1 MKKLCGTIALV
12 CATVV
17 LAGCG
22 ARNNDDNVQTAVR
35 MAPSAD
41 AGTFDCNGQAM
52 RVDLL
57 RDPVRAQVFF
67 ENRTHDP
74 IVLDLVQSNDATTT
88 YIADGVSLV
97 MRDDTSAVLSLIGEA
112 STVTCTEKE

>member
-1 MKKLCGTIALV
+1 MKKMYGVIALV

-22 ARNNDDNVQTAVR
+22 TRNNDDDVQTSVR

-41 AGTFDCNGQAM
+41 AATFDCNGQVM

-57 RDPVRAQVFF
+57 RNPVRAQVFF
-67 ENRTHDP
+67 EERTHDP
-74 IVLDLVQSNDATTT
+74 IVLDLVSSDDTATT
-88 YIADGVSLV
+88 YITDGVSLV
-97 MRDDTSAVLSLIGEA
+97 MRDDASAALSLIGEA